1 MLLEE
6 KVRYQ
11 QLLKMLDAQAVAV
24 LLFTSTIEL
33 NRWIE
38 VNPEPSGVIIDFKTT
53 IYQDFLIRFS
63 LRYPDIPVLTLKVQ
77 TEEQLN
83 LKLQTFT
90 NRLLKPTTNRCAG
103 KILLVDD
110 SKTVRV
116 KYKKLLTEE
125 GYSVDVATE
134 AKQGLIMA
142 LNNHY
147 DLAIIDY
154 FMPGD
159 NGAQL
164 CKNLQEH
171 EKTYDLVCS
180 ILTSQYKQSVVDEC
194 LVSGASECMFKNESS
209 ELFITRVKGLLRG
222 VERKRQID
230 KERARLIGLLY
241 SVAEGVYGV
250 SADGLIQFVNPATL
264 KLLGLT
270 MDELM
275 GQFPHECIHP
285 TDNRGQL
292 TSSEHCFLQQAYVLG
307 DELRDWRTLFR
318 RADGSL
324 FPIECSVTLLGNAN
338 DVQGSVVV
346 FRDISEQYRLEQH
359 WKWQLNHDQLT
370 GLLNRE
376 AFEEILGREL
386 NRVKRFNRN
395 ALLLFIDLD
404 RFKLINDELGH
415 AAGDQLLI
423 NLAQELQS
431 QSRDIDYV
439 GRLSGD
445 EFVILLTDIAVNKF
459 EHLAEKYRAI
469 LQDTSLFWE
478 DKIHT
483 VTGSIGLTILHP
495 KSGSIGELLNQADQA
510 CQQAKRKGRN
520 QWSLYSAQDAQL
532 IPQGNWL
539 ARLKTAIQN
548 EQFILLQ
555 LPVYQTDNANQ
566 RIGTSCQLRLKE
578 GSSLISPSIFMSDAK
593 RFGLIKNIDKLV
605 VKKLI
610 EHCDNN
616 LDIQGGWFSLNLS
629 VEAISDESFRLEMFD
644 LLQQSNLSAQQLRFE
659 VGEEELYK
667 FSNWKKYLSEIRER
681 GFGIIIGHFGKSI
694 QSILNMAQMPIDA
707 IKLDTSITQNLI
719 TSIPCRNLI
728 DAIVKTA
735 NQSGIDVIASH
746 VETSADLELLGA
758 CEINQLQG
766 FYFGKPKQI

>member
-1 MLLEE
+1 MLEE
-6 KVRYQ
+6 KERHH
-11 QLLKMLDAQAVAV
+11 QLLKMLDAQTIAV
-24 LLFTSTIEL
+24 LLFTSTIKL
-33 NRWIE
+33 HRWIE
-38 VNPEPSGVIIDFKTT
+38 VNPDPSGVIIDFKTT

-63 LRYPDIPVLTLKVQ
+63 LRYPDIPVLSLKDQ
-77 TEEQLN
+77 TEEQLG
-83 LKLQTFT
+83 LRLRTFT
-90 NRLLKPTTNRCAG
+90 NRLLKPNTNQCTG

-110 SKTVRV
+110 SNTVRV
-116 KYKKLLTEE
+116 KYKKLLTKQ
-125 GYSVDVATE
+125 GYSVDVAIE
-134 AKQGLIMA
+134 AKQGLDLA

-164 CKNLQEH
+164 CKNLQAH

-209 ELFITRVKGLLRG
+209 DLFITRVKALLRG
-222 VERKRQID
+222 VERKRQVD

-264 KLLGLT
+264 KHLGLT

-275 GQFPHECIHP
+275 GQLPHECIHP

-324 FPIECSVTLLGNAN
+324 FPIECSVTLLGNAE

-346 FRDISEQYRLEQH
+346 FRDISEQHRLEQH

-370 GLLNRE
+370 GSLNRD
-376 AFEEILGREL
+376 AFEEVLGREL
-386 NRVKRFNRN
+386 NRVKRSKKN
-395 ALLLFIDLD
+395 ALLLFVDLD

-423 NLAQELQS
+423 NLAQELQN
-431 QSRDIDYV
+431 QSRNIDYV

-445 EFVILLTDIAVNKF
+445 EFVILITNAAVNKF
-459 EHLAEKYRAI
+459 EFLAEKYRVI
-469 LQDTSLFWE
+469 LENTSLFWE
-478 DKIHT
+478 DKIYT
-483 VTGSIGLTILHP
+483 VTGSIGLTILDS
-495 KSGSIGELLNQADQA
+495 KSVSIGELLNQADQA

-520 QWSLYSAQDAQL
+520 QWSFYSKQDAQL
-532 IPQGNWL
+532 VPQGNWL
-539 ARLKTAIQN
+539 VRLKTAIQN

-555 LPVYQTDNANQ
+555 HPIYQTENAN
-566 RIGTSCQLRLKE
+566 RRVGTSCLLRLKE
-578 GSSLISPSIFMSDAK
+578 GGSLISPATFMSDAK
-593 RFGLIKNIDKLV
+593 RFGVIKDIDILV

-610 EHCDNN
+610 EHFDSN
-616 LDIQGGWFSLNLS
+616 LVMQEGWFSLSLS
-629 VEAISDESFRLEMFD
+629 IEAISDERFRQELFD
-644 LLQQSNLSAQQLRFE
+644 LLDKSNLSARQLRFE
-659 VGEEELYK
+659 IGEEELYK
-667 FSNWKKYLSEIRER
+667 FPNWKKHLSDLRSQ
-681 GFGIIIGHFGKSI
+681 GFGIIISHFGKSI

-707 IKLDTSITQNLI
+707 IKLDTSITQSLI

-735 NQSGIDVIASH
+735 NQSNIDIIASH
-746 VETSADLELLGA
+746 VETSTDLELLGA
-758 CEINQLQG
+758 CDIYQMQG
-766 FYFGKPKQI
+766 FYFGKPEQI